1 MTEWRCFHCD
11 EVFTDPADARRHFG
25 DYPLSSSACTMS
37 DVSLLDQLRHAE
49 ALNTTLFRQK
59 LGLERALQDIAEPH
73 TLPTITDSGEMLR
86 MKKVAR
92 DALNY
97 SPT

>member
-25 DYPLSSSACTMS
+25 SDPLSMSACTIS
-37 DVSLLDQLRHAE
+37 DTSLLEQLRHAE
-49 ALNTTLFRQK
+49 ELNTTLFRQK

-73 TLPTITDSGEMLR
+73 RLPTVADSGEMLR

-92 DALNY
+92 EALNY
-97 SPT
+97 SSN